1 MRIGG
6 IFIDAGYVFGA
17 GSDLLF
23 GRVHRRRD
31 LRLQDAAGLVAQLDR
46 MARACCEPEDLRILR
61 TYWYDGAV
69 NGLPTPDQVE
79 VGSLPRV
86 KLRLGRI
93 NAGGQ
98 KGVDGLI
105 ILDLITLATNRAID
119 TAIVVS
125 GDEDLREAA
134 LHAQSFGVSVV
145 LVGLPPTRQQRQS
158 ELLIR
163 EADHH
168 LVFEKD
174 SFARHLD
181 LVSPP
186 TAGPV
191 LPTSSQVEAGT
202 AVAVALDEGD
212 TDAQLVKM
220 ADELIGDPRFAGLA
234 DIVLPEDPSRLTR
247 RADRVLVARLA
258 EITGVFPVERQLLER
273 ARKACVEAAGSA
285 YGAADAAG

>member
-1 MRIGG
+1 VRIGA
-6 IFIDAGYVFGA
+6 IFVDAGYLFSVGSDVVFGQ
-17 GSDLLF
+17 
-23 GRVHRRRD
+23 VHRRRD
-31 LRLQDAAGLVAQLDR
+31 LLLQDPGGLLEKLTSITED
-46 MARACCEPEDLRILR
+46 CCDDESLRILR

-69 NGLPTPDQVE
+69 NGLPVPDQIA
-79 VGSLPRV
+79 VGSLSRV

-134 LHAQSFGVSVV
+134 VHAQSFGVSVV

-168 LVFEKD
+168 LVLDTAVMATHLEL
-174 SFARHLD
+174 SSAR
-181 LVSPP
+181 SIP
-186 TAGPV
+186 
-191 LPTSSQVEAGT
+191 QVEQAPAGT
-202 AVAVALDEGD
+202 HQATALLPDGD
-212 TDAQLVKM
+212 TTARLRKV
-220 ADELIGDPRFAGLA
+220 ADELVADPRFGRLEE
-234 DIVLPEDPSRLTR
+234 IVSSDGSRLTR
-247 RADRVLVARLA
+247 RADRILVARLA
-258 EITGVFPVERQLLER
+258 ELTGLFPVEKQLLER
-273 ARKACVEAAGSA
+273 ARAATVEAAVAARGGLA
-285 YGAADAAG
+285 AAD